1 MDDTM
6 QKPMDILDK
15 RILITGDVN
24 TGKTTLS
31 RTLVEGLCLHG
42 LSARI
47 VIVDMAPEIP
57 EEIAVTQGIKGVG
70 GKLLAAGWAELLY
83 LSATLKPPRLSSKSE
98 QEALFVAEE
107 NSAKIDGLLQRVPGT
122 GRDILFIND
131 VSMYLQAGS
140 ARALLKWIGTV
151 PTVVANGY
159 FGRKLGTGILSM
171 KEASEMKKL
180 MASFPFH
187 VSMPGASLE
196 EVLRGKI
203 PK

>member
-31 RTLVEGLCLHG
+31 RTLVESLCLHG

-57 EEIAVTQGIKGVG
+57 EEIAVTQSIKGVG
-70 GKLLAAGWAELLY
+70 GRLLAAGWDELLY
-83 LSATLKPPRLSSKSE
+83 LSAKLKPPRLSSKSE

-107 NSAKIDGLLQRVPGT
+107 NRAKIDGLLRRVPGT

-131 VSMYLQAGS
+131 VSMCLQAGS

-151 PTVVANGY
+151 PTVVVNGY
-159 FGRKLGTGILSM
+159 YGRKLGTGILSM
-171 KEASEMKKL
+171 REASEMEKL

-187 VSMPGASLE
+187 VTMPGPSLE